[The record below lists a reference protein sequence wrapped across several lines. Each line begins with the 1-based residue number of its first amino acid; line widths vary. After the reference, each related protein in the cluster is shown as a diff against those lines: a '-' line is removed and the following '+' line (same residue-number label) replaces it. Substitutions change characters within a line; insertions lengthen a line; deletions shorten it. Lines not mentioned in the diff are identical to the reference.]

1 MAFFNSYKIMK
12 VLIYTFFLCLPL
24 ALLCAESL
32 TVAAAGVAYLAALYR
47 VSSHT
52 AAGRRFARR
61 LWREVVRLIGP
72 ME

>member
-1 MAFFNSYKIMK
+1 MK
-12 VLIYTFFLCLPL
+12 LLIYSFILFCPL

-32 TVAAAGVAYLAALYR
+32 TLTAAAVVYLAALY
-47 VSSHT
+47 VLSSHT

-61 LWREVVRLIGP
+61 LWREAVRLIGP

>member
-1 MAFFNSYKIMK
+1 MK
-12 VLIYTFFLCLPL
+12 TLFYYFILCLPL

-32 TVAAAGVAYLAALYR
+32 TLVVAAVVYLAALYW

-61 LWREVVRLIGP
+61 LWREAVRLIGP

>member
-1 MAFFNSYKIMK
+1 MK
-12 VLIYTFFLCLPL
+12 VFIFSFVLFCPL

-32 TVAAAGVAYLAALYR
+32 TIAAAGVAYLAALYWA
-47 VSSHT
+47 SCHT

-61 LWREVVRLIGP
+61 LWREAVRIIGP

>member
-1 MAFFNSYKIMK
+1 MK
-12 VLIYTFFLCLPL
+12 LFIYSFFLCLPL

-32 TVAAAGVAYLAALYR
+32 TLTAAAVVYLAALYWA
-47 VSSHT
+47 SCHT

-61 LWREVVRLIGP
+61 VWREAVRIIGP

>member
-1 MAFFNSYKIMK
+1 M
-12 VLIYTFFLCLPL
+12 CLPL

-32 TVAAAGVAYLAALYR
+32 TLSAAAVVYLAALY
-47 VSSHT
+47 VLSSHT

-61 LWREVVRLIGP
+61 VWREAVRLIGP

>member
-1 MAFFNSYKIMK
+1 MK
-12 VLIYTFFLCLPL
+12 VFIFSFVLFCPL

-32 TVAAAGVAYLAALYR
+32 TLTAAAVVYLAALY
-47 VSSHT
+47 VLSSHT

-61 LWREVVRLIGP
+61 VWREAVRLIGP

>member
-1 MAFFNSYKIMK
+1 MK
-12 VLIYTFFLCLPL
+12 TLFYSFVLFCPL

-32 TVAAAGVAYLAALYR
+32 TLTAAAVVYLAALY
-47 VSSHT
+47 VLSSHT

-61 LWREVVRLIGP
+61 VWREAVRLIGP